1 MKLHDSLNSMA
12 SGEQWSENVLVEAL
26 NKHYLN
32 HHEKAVLKRYLNGS
46 QVSMDHVRLQDIAT
60 IIRNNQ

>member
-12 SGEQWSENVLVEAL
+12 LGEQWSENVLVEAL

-32 HHEKAVLKRYLNGS
+32 HHEKAVLKRYLDGS
-46 QVSMDHVRLQDIAT
+46 QINMDHIRLQDVAIK
-60 IIRNNQ
+60 IRNNQ